1 MKFNMDRNLKILSA
15 ALSLAI
21 AASCSKVENNIS
33 QTGGGESHQ
42 IKAVFSGYAG
52 ESPGSGDAGADITGI
67 SAYHFANGK
76 LVRSYEDFTSSGGG
90 YSISMESLSGT
101 L

>member
-52 ESPGSGDAGADITGI
+52 ESAG
-67 SAYHFANGK
+67 
-76 LVRSYEDFTSSGGG
+76 
-90 YSISMESLSGT
+90 
-101 L
+101 